1 MKSVLISI
9 QPKWVEKIAKH
20 EKTIEV
26 RKTRPK
32 IETPL
37 SVISIVRKE
46 RLRIYSL
53 VVIGYIKIV

>member
-9 QPKWVEKIAKH
+9 QPKWVEKIASG

-32 IETPL
+32 HHPHSYTSQTQIKKTHIEKG
-37 SVISIVRKE
+37 SH
-46 RLRIYSL
+46 
-53 VVIGYIKIV
+53 